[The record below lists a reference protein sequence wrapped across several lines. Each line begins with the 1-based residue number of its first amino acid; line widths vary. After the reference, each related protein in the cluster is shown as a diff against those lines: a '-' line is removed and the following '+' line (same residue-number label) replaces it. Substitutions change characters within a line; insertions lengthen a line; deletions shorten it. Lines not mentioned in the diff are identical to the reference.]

1 MKIGKITS
9 IVGNEIV
16 ASAYVTRKPLDLKL
30 AKTLQNKPVFLED
43 SRDAKALGRITNV
56 IGNVDEP
63 YYVIG
68 QPKGSKIKPAE
79 KLINKNIYAQL
90 KLDI

>member
-9 IVGNEIV
+9 IVGKEIV
-16 ASAYVTRKPLDLKL
+16 ASAQITRKPLDLKT

-56 IGNVDEP
+56 IGGVSEP
-63 YYVIG
+63 FFVIT
-68 QPKGSKIKPAE
+68 QPRGSGIKPSE
-79 KLINKNIYAQL
+79 TLIGKSIYVQL